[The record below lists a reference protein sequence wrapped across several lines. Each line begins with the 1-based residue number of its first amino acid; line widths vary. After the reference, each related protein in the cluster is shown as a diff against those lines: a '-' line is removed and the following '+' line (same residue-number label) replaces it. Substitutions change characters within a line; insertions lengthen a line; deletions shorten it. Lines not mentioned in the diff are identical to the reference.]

1 MGNSATLEFV
11 CHICNQPI
19 TLATDL
25 ATDQHGQ
32 SRHGDCYAKQIQ
44 TEAGE
49 YAIRRVSTLSVDS
62 TRRAP
67 AKP

>member
-1 MGNSATLEFV
+1 MGNSAVLEFV
-11 CHICNQPI
+11 CYICNQPI

-25 ATDQHGQ
+25 ATDEHGQ

-44 TEAGE
+44 AEAGE
-49 YAIRRVSTLSVDS
+49 SAIHRVPTSVDS
-62 TRRAP
+62 TCTAP